1 MSVDTYK
8 RIFESSPDLIC
19 SFLPD
24 ATLTFVNEAF
34 RRALEADRNA
44 LPGRP
49 FTELIPEEDTG
60 PFLEKIAALSPEAP
74 SGSYRLL
81 FPLSNGEA
89 YAVHWNIH
97 GSFTPQG
104 ELVEV
109 HAFGR
114 DDSERE
120 RANELLAKGARRE
133 KLAAQIISDYT
144 FCKSRSE
151 FDEITENALELL
163 GKENRADRANLFRF
177 SADIVGKTHEWCAP
191 GVPSLKERM
200 QNLPVHKGSWW
211 VDDIRNNA
219 TFYYPDQESL
229 VRRSGETWK
238 HLETLKLHSLAGFPV
253 VAEGRL
259 LGVVSLE
266 NVPKGVL
273 SPETDFP
280 LIASIS
286 RVIGKTLAL
295 LEAEEDLR
303 TAKNMY
309 RDIVEKQSELIVRF
323 APDRTI
329 TFCNH
334 AYARYFGGEPED
346 FGGRN
351 LESVFSVNFD
361 HLSKLTPESPQ
372 STVEKRIAMPDG
384 SERWHVWHDTGLFD
398 AKGALKEIQAVGWDM
413 TELKTAKQAHENERR
428 RSLAL
433 FENSPEA
440 ILASWD
446 GIRIAEANRAFYRM
460 TGLSHEDVIGKPL
473 REILFP
479 GTGENSLNIERILD
493 RANSGEPV
501 VEEGALEARSG
512 RLFLSLLLLP
522 VRNKAKSGRGV
533 YLFFRNLT
541 ALNEKENQ
549 LLTSMK
555 KLHTAFSQT
564 VEVLALAVEGRDPYT
579 AGHQKRTAMLSLAV
593 ARRMGLDE
601 NTCEGVYL
609 AAAIHDVGKISVPT
623 EILSRPGKLH
633 DIEFA
638 LVKTHAE
645 EGYNILKKV
654 DFPWR
659 IAEIVRQHH
668 ERLDGSGYPQG
679 LKGHDILLEA
689 KIVGLA
695 DTVEA
700 MGSHRPYRPSLG
712 IDAALRFVE
721 EGKGTLFDKDA
732 VDACRRLFA
741 EGFSF
746 EENDTAT

>member
-1 MSVDTYK
+1 MSVDTGK
-8 RIFESSPDLIC
+8 IIESSSDFFC
-19 SFLPD
+19 TFLSD
-24 ATLTFVNEAF
+24 STLTFVNDTF
-34 RRALEADRNA
+34 CRAIEMDRDA
-44 LPGRP
+44 LLGRP
-49 FTELIPEEDTG
+49 FIEKISAKEAT
-60 PFLEKIAALSPEAP
+60 PFMEKIASLSPEAP
-74 SGSYRLL
+74 SGSYRLA
-81 FPLSNGEA
+81 FPLSNGERCG
-89 YAVHWNIH
+89 VRWNIQ
-97 GSFTPQG
+97 GRFSPQG
-104 ELVEV
+104 ELIEV

-144 FCKSRSE
+144 FCKSRRE
-151 FDEITENALELL
+151 FDEITESTLELL
-163 GKENRADRANLFRF
+163 GKENQADRANLFQF
-177 SADIVGKTHEWCAP
+177 SADRVSKTHEWCAP
-191 GVPSLKERM
+191 GVSSLKERL
-200 QNLPVHKGSWW
+200 QNLPAAKGSWW
-211 VDDIRNNA
+211 VDDIRNNG
-219 TFYYPDQESL
+219 TFYFPDPESL
-229 VRRSGETWK
+229 ARRSGETWQQ
-238 HLETLKLHSLAGFPV
+238 LEALKIHSLAGFPV

-259 LGVVSLE
+259 MGAISLD
-266 NVPKGVL
+266 NTPKGVL

-295 LEAEEDLR
+295 LETEEDLQA
-303 TAKNMY
+303 AKNMY
-309 RDIVEKQSELIVRF
+309 RDILEKQSELIVRF
-323 APDRTI
+323 TPDLTI

-334 AYARYFGGEPED
+334 AYARYFGGEPEY
-346 FGGRN
+346 FIGKN
-351 LESVFSVNFD
+351 LRTLFPENFD
-361 HLSKLTPESPQ
+361 HLSKISLESPN
-372 STVEKRIAMPDG
+372 STTEKRIVMPDG
-384 SERWHVWHDTGLFD
+384 TERWHAWHDTGLFD
-398 AKGALKEIQAVGWDM
+398 AKGVLKEIQAVGWDM
-413 TELKTAKQAHENERR
+413 TELMTAKQAHANERK

-446 GIRIAEANRAFYRM
+446 GVRIDEANRAFYRM
-460 TGLSHEDVIGKPL
+460 TGLSEIDVIGRPL

-479 GTGENSLNIERILD
+479 GTPENSLNIERLLN

-501 VEEGALEARSG
+501 LEEGTLEARSG
-512 RLFLSLLLLP
+512 KLFLSLLLLP
-522 VRNKAKSGRGV
+522 VRSSAKNGRGV

-555 KLHTAFSQT
+555 KLRAAFSQT

-579 AGHQKRTAMLSLAV
+579 AGHQKRTALLSLAI

-601 NTCEGVYL
+601 EICEGIYL
-609 AAAIHDVGKISVPT
+609 AAAIHDVGKITVPT

-645 EGYNILKKV
+645 EGYRILKKV

-659 IAEIVRQHH
+659 IAETVRQHH

-679 LKGHDILLEA
+679 LKGDDILLEA

-712 IDAALRFVE
+712 IEAALRFVE
-721 EGKGTLFDKDA
+721 EGKGTIFDEEA
-732 VDACRRLFA
+732 VDVCRILFA

-746 EENDTAT
+746 EEETVI

>member
-1 MSVDTYK
+1 MSVDMCK
-8 RIFESSPDLIC
+8 GFFESSPDLIC
-19 SFLPD
+19 RFLPD
-24 ATLTFVNEAF
+24 TTLTFVNEAF
-34 RRALEADRNA
+34 HRALETNRGT
-44 LPGRP
+44 LPGCL
-49 FTELIPEEDTG
+49 FTELIPEEERE
-60 PFLEKIAALSPEAP
+60 PLMEKIASLSPEAP
-74 SGSYRLL
+74 SGASRLGL
-81 FPLSNGEA
+81 HLSNGETHI
-89 YAVHWNIH
+89 VHWNFH
-97 GSFTPQG
+97 GYFTPRG

-151 FDEITENALELL
+151 FDEITENMLELL
-163 GKENRADRANLFRF
+163 GKENRADRANLFQF
-177 SADIVGKTHEWCAP
+177 STDGVSKTHEWCAP
-191 GVPSLKERM
+191 GVPSLKERL
-200 QNLPVHKGSWW
+200 QNLRSEKGSWW
-211 VDDIRNNA
+211 VDEIRNNA
-219 TFYYPDQESL
+219 TFYYPDTEAL
-229 VRRSGETWK
+229 ARRTGKTWK

-253 VAEGRL
+253 VAEGRPR
-259 LGVVSLE
+259 GAVSLD
-266 NVPKGVL
+266 NVPKGTL
-273 SPETDFP
+273 SSETDFP

-295 LEAEEDLR
+295 LEAEEELQA
-303 TAKNMY
+303 AKNMY

-323 APDRTI
+323 TPDLTI
-329 TFCNH
+329 TFCNN
-334 AYARYFGGEPED
+334 AYAKSFDGEPDD
-346 FGGRN
+346 FVGRN
-351 LESVFSVNFD
+351 LETLFPANFD
-361 HLSKLTPESPQ
+361 YLLKLTPESPRC
-372 STVEKRIAMPDG
+372 TTEKRIVMPDG
-384 SERWHVWHDTGLFD
+384 SERWHAWHDTGLFD
-398 AKGALKEIQAVGWDM
+398 AKGALKEIQTVGWDI
-413 TELKTAKQAHENERR
+413 TELKTAQQAHENERKR
-428 RSLAL
+428 ALAL

-446 GIRIAEANRAFYRM
+446 GVHIDEANRAFYRM
-460 TGLSHEDVIGKPL
+460 TGLSQDDVVGRSL

-479 GTGENSLNIERILD
+479 ETPENSLNIEHLLD
-493 RANSGEPV
+493 RVNSGELV
-501 VEEGALEARSG
+501 AEEGTLEARSG
-512 RLFLSLLLLP
+512 KLFLSLLLLP
-522 VRNKAKSGRGV
+522 VRSSAKNGRGV

-555 KLHTAFSQT
+555 TLRTAFFQT

-579 AGHQKRTAMLSLAV
+579 ARHQKRTALLSLAI

-601 NTCEGVYL
+601 DTCEGVYL
-609 AAAIHDVGKISVPT
+609 AAAIHDVGKITVPT

-645 EGYNILKKV
+645 EGYRILKKV

-659 IAEIVRQHH
+659 IAETVRQHH

-679 LKGHDILLEA
+679 LKGDDILLEA

-712 IDAALRFVE
+712 IEAALRFVE
-721 EGKGTLFDKDA
+721 EGKGTIFDEEA
-732 VDACRRLFA
+732 VDVCRILFA

-746 EENDTAT
+746 EEETVI